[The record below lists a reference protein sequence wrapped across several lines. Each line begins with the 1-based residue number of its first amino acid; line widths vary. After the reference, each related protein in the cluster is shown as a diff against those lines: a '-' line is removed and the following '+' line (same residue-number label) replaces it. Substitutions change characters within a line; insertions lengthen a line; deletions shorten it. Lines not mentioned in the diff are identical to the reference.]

1 MVECK
6 GRKHAD
12 FVSKLW
18 GQRFQRRLFEW
29 GNSIPSGRWRGKGEE
44 AFMCDCDLYACV
56 NKSVSFFLVVYIFSE
71 RKGQFFPFR
80 GRKRGNQG
88 FVSFVNLQ
96 RLKNRIPSRS
106 ITIRFLLVSEKK
118 KTEPM

>member
-1 MVECK
+1 MDNTVDCLIEFKVTDKLKKKNREREVEGALGFSLSPSPLGLGMHLKREREMVESK

-44 AFMCDCDLYACV
+44 AFMCDCDSYACV
-56 NKSVSFFLVVYIFSE
+56 NKSVSFFFLVV
-71 RKGQFFPFR
+71 
-80 GRKRGNQG
+80 
-88 FVSFVNLQ
+88 
-96 RLKNRIPSRS
+96 
-106 ITIRFLLVSEKK
+106 
-118 KTEPM
+118 